1 MEYANAQYKFGT
13 LHSLEQK
20 SSQFARNSLLSCL
33 FRMLSVRCLPNLL
46 SQSLK
51 TSRKVAEAPFND
63 LEADMILESS
73 DEAHFSVF
81 KKILT
86 LASPIFAARFSALP
100 PPHQKFH
107 DVRILRLVPFPDP
120 STIFDL
126 ALRHIYPV
134 RTPKTDTFHN
144 ASVLAEFVRKYK
156 VAREALDNFIAG

>member
-1 MEYANAQYKFGT
+1 MT
-13 LHSLEQK
+13 
-20 SSQFARNSLLSCL
+20 R
-33 FRMLSVRCLPNLL
+33 
-46 SQSLK
+46 
-51 TSRKVAEAPFND
+51 
-63 LEADMILESS
+63 ILESS
-73 DEAHFSVF
+73 DEAHFYVF

-156 VAREALDNFIAG
+156 VAREALDNFIAGYLTDSVERDPVGIYATPLQMDTRTLGHKLLGHV

>member
-1 MEYANAQYKFGT
+1 
-13 LHSLEQK
+13 
-20 SSQFARNSLLSCL
+20 
-33 FRMLSVRCLPNLL
+33 MLSVRCLPHLL
-46 SQSLK
+46 SQSLN
-51 TSRKVAEAPFND
+51 SRKVAEAPFND
-63 LEADMILESS
+63 LELADMTRILESS
-73 DEAHFSVF
+73 DEAHFYRVF